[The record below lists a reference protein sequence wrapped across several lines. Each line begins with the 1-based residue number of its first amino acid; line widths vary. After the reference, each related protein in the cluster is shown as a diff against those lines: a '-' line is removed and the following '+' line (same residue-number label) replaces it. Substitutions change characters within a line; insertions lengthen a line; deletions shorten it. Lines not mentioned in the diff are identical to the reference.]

1 MTEKNEQLKQQRVQ
15 LDLQHVLLRE
25 QQRMLDDQD
34 AQLRQ
39 LRYLKLLEDQRG
51 LQQMQRE
58 EEEEQQAQQDQ
69 REWHTLEKQ
78 LRQEEDR
85 LRQEACQVKTSV
97 VASERQRLV
106 QRRSVRGV
114 FIRDFMEVLH

>member
-1 MTEKNEQLKQQRVQ
+1 MQLELQQ
-15 LDLQHVLLRE
+15 VLLRE
-25 QQRMLDDQD
+25 QRSMLNDQD

-39 LRYLKLLEDQRG
+39 LRFLKLLEEQRE

-78 LRQEEDR
+78 LRQEEER
-85 LRQEACQVKTSV
+85 LRQEACQERTSV
-97 VASERQRLV
+97 VASERQRPV
-106 QRRSVRGV
+106 QRRGV
-114 FIRDFMEVLH
+114 CIRDFMDLH

>member
-1 MTEKNEQLKQQRVQ
+1 MELKHRLHRLFAEQRKQLTEKNEQLKQQRVQ

-51 LQQMQRE
+51 VHQMQRE
-58 EEEEQQAQQDQ
+58 EEEE
-69 REWHTLEKQ
+69 
-78 LRQEEDR
+78 
-85 LRQEACQVKTSV
+85 
-97 VASERQRLV
+97 
-106 QRRSVRGV
+106 
-114 FIRDFMEVLH
+114 

>member
-1 MTEKNEQLKQQRVQ
+1 MTEKNEQLKQQRAQ

-85 LRQEACQVKTSV
+85 LRQEACQERTSV
-97 VASERQRLV
+97 VASERQRPV
-106 QRRSVRGV
+106 QRRGV
-114 FIRDFMEVLH
+114 FIRDFMDLH